1 VNWRG
6 LRSLKAQIAAFA
18 LLTSFG
24 GALATAYLPRMVF
37 DLRDA
42 LFEASLTVN
51 EREQL
56 RQVEAT
62 QGHCGPG
69 YQQLRDALGF
79 DVWRLNYDLVLIVV
93 VLAAGTAMAGLAW
106 VLAGRISA
114 PISALALAAQR
125 IASGD
130 RSPPVAVRAS
140 TAEVAG
146 LQADFATMTAALAA
160 ADEDLRIRS
169 AAIAHDI
176 RTPLTIL
183 RGRLEGLREGVFV
196 ANPNFI
202 AGLID
207 QISWIDQLVA
217 DVNALTDARVAVGGS
232 RERLDFAALVNECL
246 SSVQL
251 EIDRAGI
258 PLQVEVEGPVFVSAD
273 PARLRRAVLNIL
285 KNLIRYAPGAAAI
298 LSVRGIGREAVLR
311 CADLGPGWPEGDP
324 NDLAKAFVR
333 GEGSRSRETGGSGLG
348 LSIVQATAEAYGG
361 ALRLERGARGGA
373 VVEVRLPAA
382 D

>member
-1 VNWRG
+1 MNWRG

-232 RERLDFAALVNECL
+232 RERLDFVALVNECL

-361 ALRLERGARGGA
+361 SLRLERGARGGA